1 MDAQSDDPFEVQT
14 GRYSRYFEPDSR
26 EDLEFRFTRKLVLT
40 ARRWTAVSED
50 WIKRDSGE
58 TRSRWQ
64 TLLALAF
71 SGEATT
77 TSALSH
83 RLGMKWPPLIRTLN
97 ALEADGLIRR
107 RENPDDGRSR
117 LIEITPQGE
126 EVVAMIKPLLADVR
140 SRVLESLSNEQLR
153 ESTRLLDYVLS
164 GSLAVANGKT
174 DD

>member
-1 MDAQSDDPFEVQT
+1 
-14 GRYSRYFEPDSR
+14 
-26 EDLEFRFTRKLVLT
+26 
-40 ARRWTAVSED
+40 
-50 WIKRDSGE
+50 
-58 TRSRWQ
+58 
-64 TLLALAF
+64 
-71 SGEATT
+71 
-77 TSALSH
+77 
-83 RLGMKWPPLIRTLN
+83 MKWPPLIRTLN

-126 EVVAMIKPLLADVR
+126 EVVVMIKPLLADVR